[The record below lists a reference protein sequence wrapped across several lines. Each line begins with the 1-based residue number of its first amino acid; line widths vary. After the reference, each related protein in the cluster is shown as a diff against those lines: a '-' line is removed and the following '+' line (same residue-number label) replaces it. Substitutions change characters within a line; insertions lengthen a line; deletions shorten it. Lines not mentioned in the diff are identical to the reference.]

1 MTVIMTVIMTAMQ
14 PHHRIA
20 DFRIQKNLTL
30 QALAERVGTTKSQ
43 IDKLEKGERR
53 LTVDWLQ
60 RIADAL
66 NLPVTSF
73 FAPDASA
80 PLTNAL
86 SDAALSLYEAPPL
99 QRDPS
104 SLRPAIAEGIALPPL
119 PVHGR
124 SDPLTDM
131 LTGMDRIMSAVPRPP
146 ALAGVSDAYAVYMVG
161 DGMEPRY
168 FAGDLLYVDPSRP
181 LTKGCFVLLTLP
193 DDTALVRR
201 LVRRNEGG
209 TLLVQQTGRAR
220 EDCLPL
226 ASLRA
231 AHRIIGSFE
240 HSGA

>member
-1 MTVIMTVIMTAMQ
+1 MALMQ
-14 PHHRIA
+14 AHHKIA

-60 RIADAL
+60 RIAEAL
-66 NLPVTSF
+66 NLPVSSF
-73 FAPDASA
+73 FDTAPDVG
-80 PLTNAL
+80 TAL
-86 SDAALSLYEAPPL
+86 PANLLHDTTLAVYEAPSFQHETL
-99 QRDPS
+99 A
-104 SLRPAIAEGIALPPL
+104 RPTTETALAAPL
-119 PVHGR
+119 PVQGR
-124 SDPLTDM
+124 GDPLTDM
-131 LTGMDRIMSAVPRPP
+131 LVSMDRVASHIARPP

-161 DGMEPRY
+161 DSMEPRY

-181 LTKGCFVLLTLP
+181 LTKGCFILLTLF

-226 ASLRA
+226 ASIRT
-231 AHRIIGSFE
+231 AHRIIGSLE
-240 HSGA
+240 HSTSLGT